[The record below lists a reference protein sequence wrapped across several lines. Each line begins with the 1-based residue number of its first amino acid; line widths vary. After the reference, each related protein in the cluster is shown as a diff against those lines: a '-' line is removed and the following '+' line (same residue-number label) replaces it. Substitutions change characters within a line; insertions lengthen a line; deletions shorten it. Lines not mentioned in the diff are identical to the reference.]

1 MKNLQ
6 ALCLLGQ
13 VDEKYIVE
21 AAPPPQAA
29 AQVIHRRKHRLPVA
43 LVAALLALLLMG
55 AGVVAV
61 IYGDSI
67 QSWFSHNW
75 ERLTGQPMSQEQ
87 TAIIDHLSQD
97 IGLSQTVGDV
107 TVIVDSATVG
117 EDIFYLLVKV
127 DGLPFSMRHGYHFE
141 QFHVELTPDPLED
154 SSGMGAMGLNLH
166 GVDGDGA
173 AVFLLKHGYSSHDGF
188 TAETDPVEVKVYM
201 KDLLRG
207 GQKEKVVAAGE
218 WEFSFTLDRS
228 AIPPSVSLPD
238 TMVTALN
245 NANEYITIMHTD
257 IVLSG
262 TSFRFY
268 HEFDGSLAPHNSIDY
283 MMLVDTPP
291 ELEEQVGMLMIP
303 QSYALMENGAMVELG
318 SGFGVPL
325 KDEGLM
331 SHVFHWTVP
340 INPDEVAVI
349 VIGQTEIPV
358 P

>member
-1 MKNLQ
+1 VKNLQ
-6 ALCLLGQ
+6 ALYLLGQ
-13 VDEKYIVE
+13 VDEKYIAE

-29 AQVIHRRKHRLPVA
+29 EVIRRRKHRLPVA

-67 QSWFSHNW
+67 QSWFSYNW
-75 ERLTGQPMSQEQ
+75 ERLTGQPMSQKQ

-97 IGLSQTVGDV
+97 IGLSQTVDGV
-107 TVIVDSATVG
+107 TVTVDSATVG
-117 EDIFYLLVKV
+117 EDVFYLLVKV
-127 DGLPFSMRHGYHFE
+127 EGLPFSMRHGYHFE

-173 AVFLLKHGYSSHDGF
+173 AVFLLEHEYSSHDGF
-188 TAETDPVEVKVYM
+188 EAETSPVEVMVYM

-207 GQKEKVVAAGE
+207 GQKEKLVAEGE

-245 NANEYITIMHTD
+245 DANEYISLLHTE
-257 IVLSG
+257 IVLSS
-262 TSFRFY
+262 TSLRFC
-268 HEFDGSLAPHNSIDY
+268 HEFDGFLGPHNSIDY
-283 MMLVDTPP
+283 MGYVDTPP

-303 QSYALMENGAMVELG
+303 QSYALLENGAMVGLG
-318 SGFGVPL
+318 SGLGVPL

-331 SHVFHWTVP
+331 SHVFHWKVP
-340 INPDEVAVI
+340 INPDEVSVI
-349 VIGQTEIPV
+349 IIGQTEIPV